1 MKVLIF
7 RFVSSDELDDVS
19 LPQIHGAGYTQV
31 ALLLGLMKAMVSV
44 VGGGLRHG
52 LRVSLS
58 SEEALQT

>member
-7 RFVSSDELDDVS
+7 RFVSSDELGDVS
-19 LPQIHGAGYTQV
+19 LPQIHGAGDTQV
-31 ALLLGLMKAMVSV
+31 ALLPGLLQAVVSV
-44 VGGGLRHG
+44 VGGGLRHW